1 MTGKAPDATSA
12 VSTLHTDERVRTS
25 RVCGIVCVRAGDVLQ
40 PCTTRGSDKCL
51 ETVRASVLF
60 DAIVGRPSAR
70 LATCVRARRPSGA
83 VHHFNWIAESS
94 RRSQTHQTKP
104 QQLGRQALD
113 ADAVEAEQLSLV
125 VSEGCS
131 VSIER
136 HGCHSHSCVRD
147 STHTRPILHTSC
159 SC

>member
-1 MTGKAPDATSA
+1 M
-12 VSTLHTDERVRTS
+12 
-25 RVCGIVCVRAGDVLQ
+25 Q
-40 PCTTRGSDKCL
+40 PCTTRGSDKSL
-51 ETVRASVLF
+51 ENVRASVLF
-60 DAIVGRPSAR
+60 DAIVGSPSAR
-70 LATCVRARRPSGA
+70 LATKFPARRPSGA
-83 VHHFNWIAESS
+83 VQHFNRIAESS
-94 RRSQTHQTKP
+94 RRSQTHSTKP

-159 SC
+159 SFRAKQGAPQLTWPLRLDRCVRRKRNNGFLSLTGRFAT